1 MSDHNNEI
9 PLNEGWQ
16 LNRPQETRGQAL
28 TNSSQIHLTPS
39 NITPPP
45 PPPPSVPQNKKQRG
59 SASYMQQ
66 HIGCISFWCRFE
78 GFNACDGGVRQAAP
92 FCACSLADVHGGAL
106 LNHRRNHGCNLFH
119 ASMAFCINRR
129 YISSLL
135 KDIFDDSSSTI
146 IILGESY

>member
-28 TNSSQIHLTPS
+28 TNPSQIHLTPS

-45 PPPPSVPQNKKQRG
+45 PPPSVPQNKKQRS
-59 SASYMQQ
+59 SAAYMQQ
-66 HIGCISFWCRFE
+66 HIGCISFWCCLE
-78 GFNACDGGVRQAAP
+78 GFNACDGGLWQAAP
-92 FCACSLADVHGGAL
+92 FCECSLADVHGGAP
-106 LNHRRNHGCNLFH
+106 LNHRRNNGCNLFH

-129 YISSLL
+129 YISSPL
-135 KDIFDDSSSTI
+135 KDIFDDGTNAI
-146 IILGESY
+146 IILGEFY